1 MIKIVGTAHVSPK
14 SIEEVVKTIEEVKP
28 EAVAVELDYKR
39 LKSLQGDVQEIPIV
53 DVIKRGEAHLLLFQ
67 IVLSYFQR
75 KIGEEYG
82 VRPGDEM
89 LAAIEKAREI
99 GADVLLIDR
108 DVTIT
113 FKRFWSN
120 LSLKEKLKIAY
131 SLIKGLFES
140 EDVDVEKMLEE
151 DILESLVKEF
161 RDIAP
166 SAAKILID
174 ERDAYMAHNLIDASK
189 KYSKIVAVVGAG
201 HKKGVEY
208 YLKNPEKLPP
218 INSLVEV
225 KSGRN
230 YGKIV
235 GYIVFF
241 LILAM
246 FVSAL
251 ITLNTKI
258 VLKAFFYWF
267 VINGVLSALGAAI
280 AGGSIPSILTAFF
293 IAWLTSINPTVAA
306 GWFSGLVEVWV
317 RKPTTKDLEELVRV
331 KSLRELARNK
341 IFKVLMVTALTNIGS
356 SLGTIIGIWYVYK
369 ITGIRIVEVLKKAF
383 RF

>member
-113 FKRFWSN
+113 FKRFWSS

-151 DILESLVKEF
+151 DILETLVKEF

-166 SAAKILID
+166 SAAKTLID
-174 ERDAYMAHNLIDASK
+174 ERDAYMAYNLIDASK

-201 HKKGVEY
+201 HKKGIEY

-218 INSLVEV
+218 ISSLVEV
-225 KSGRN
+225 KPGRN
-230 YGKIV
+230 YGKIA
-235 GYIVFF
+235 GYFVFF

-246 FVSAL
+246 FISAL
-251 ITLNTKI
+251 ATLNTKV

-267 VINGVLSALGAAI
+267 IINGVLSALGAAI
-280 AGGSIPSILTAFF
+280 AGGSVPSILTAFF

-306 GWFSGLVEVWV
+306 GWFSGLVEAWV
-317 RKPTTKDLEELVRV
+317 RKPTSKDLEELVRV

-341 IFKVLMVTALTNIGS
+341 IFKVLMVAALTNIGS
-356 SLGTIIGIWYVYK
+356 TIGTIIGIWYVYK

-383 RF
+383 KF